1 MEKENSLKVLNKNE
15 VIKLLGMLE
24 NEYKEA
30 KCGLDYN
37 NTLELTVALILAAQ
51 CTDKRVNMIRPL
63 VFEKYP
69 DVYSL
74 AKANQAELEDIIH
87 SCGFYK
93 NKAKNII
100 LMANNVI
107 DNFRWHYSKYNGI
120 SYLSCRYWQ
129 KKC

>member
-15 VIKLLGMLE
+15 VIQLLDILE
-24 NEYKEA
+24 NEYIES

-37 NTLELTVALILAAQ
+37 NALELTVALILAAQ
-51 CTDKRVNMIRPL
+51 CTDKRVNIIRPL

-107 DNFRWHYSKYNGI
+107 DNFRRQYSKYNGI
-120 SYLSCRYWQ
+120 SYVACRYW
-129 KKC
+129 

>member
-15 VIKLLGMLE
+15 VIQLLDILE
-24 NEYKEA
+24 NEYIEA

-37 NTLELTVALILAAQ
+37 NALELTVALILAAQ

-69 DVYSL
+69 DVYIL
-74 AKANQAELEDIIH
+74 AKANQTELEDIIH

-107 DNFRWHYSKYNGI
+107 DNFRRQYSKYNGI
-120 SYLSCRYWQ
+120 SYVACRYW
-129 KKC
+129 